1 MDFKSLGAGQTLYV
15 LQKSD
20 KQKPVL
26 QLGVVKSKSE
36 PKAAYQTNQP
46 LLNGLS
52 AMNGQNVVVDIVA
65 SINGNDVPFNNLPA
79 NNETASYNGGNTF
92 ISCNQQATI
101 QAVDAMMQVSRQE
114 LERESYNKS
123 VLSEG
128 EKMLEILNP
137 RYAEE
142 KKRDRSIKVLE
153 ERQAAT
159 DKKLD
164 TIIDKL
170 NELFTPTK
178 K

>member
-15 LQKSD
+15 LQKGD

-26 QLGVVKSKSE
+26 QVGIVKSKSE

-46 LLNGLS
+46 ILNGL
-52 AMNGQNVVVDIVA
+52 AVANGQNLVVDIIA
-65 SINGNDVPFNNLPA
+65 TIGGADVPFNNLPA
-79 NNETASYNGGNTF
+79 TGESTSYNGGNTF
-92 ISCNQQATI
+92 VSCNQQAMI
-101 QAVDAMMQVSRQE
+101 QAVDAMMQVSKQE
-114 LERESYNKS
+114 LARESYNKS

-128 EKMLEILNP
+128 ENMLETLNP

-142 KKRDRSIKVLE
+142 KKRDRSIRSLD
-153 ERQAAT
+153 ERQTAT